1 MALDLRSSE
10 LEHSFIKERIHNVEK
25 HFSEIS
31 SKLSAY
37 NKKVAHVRDCG
48 DDLAKSILNFAAKE
62 NLNITLRSSLMQFAD
77 LFIAI
82 QEYRDAQIQR
92 ADVKVV
98 LEFANY
104 NSICK
109 KAKSDLK
116 TCFEIRAKE
125 IAKKNQLEKARGKNP
140 TDWQK
145 IAQAER
151 ALNQAKE
158 EATQTTVDLFKKI
171 DNFERKKIEDI
182 KNVLLEFIKIEMV
195 FHAKAIELYTT
206 AYNVIKTIK
215 VEDDLKEFQ
224 SHFRSYTAP
233 SGHVDVPVG
242 CNQNN
247 EDNPSRSQ
255 HDMKFHVQNQTEQ
268 TENVSNISL
277 KSCSKSKAS
286 FHVPNSSFLS
296 PSSKKL
302 RESGK
307 SDTKSGIKVG
317 ISSSSLGSFVESK
330 FDFGDHCV

>member
-10 LEHSFIKERIHNVEK
+10 LEHSFIKERICNVEK

-31 SKLSAY
+31 SKFSAY
-37 NKKVAHVRDCG
+37 NKKLAYVRDCG
-48 DDLAKSILNFAAKE
+48 DDLAKSILSFATKE

-98 LEFANY
+98 HELVNY
-104 NSICK
+104 NPICK
-109 KAKSDLK
+109 KAKNDLK

-125 IAKKNQLEKARGKNP
+125 IAKKSQLEKARGKNP
-140 TDWQK
+140 TNWQK

-151 ALNQAKE
+151 AMNQAKE
-158 EATQTTVDLFKKI
+158 EATQTTIDLFKKI

-182 KNVLLEFIKIEMV
+182 KNVFLEFIKIEMV

-206 AYNVIKTIK
+206 AYNVLKNIK

-233 SGHVDVPVG
+233 SQHDVPTGNV
-242 CNQNN
+242 QNN
-247 EDNPSRSQ
+247 EDTSRIQ
-255 HDMKFHVQNQTEQ
+255 HDDMTFHAQNQTEQ

-277 KSCSKSKAS
+277 KSCVKSKAS
-286 FHVPNSSFLS
+286 IHVPSSSFIS
-296 PSSKKL
+296 PVSKKH
-302 RESGK
+302 REVRM
-307 SDTKSGIKVG
+307 SDTKSRIKVEN
-317 ISSSSLGSFVESK
+317 SSSNFGSFVESK